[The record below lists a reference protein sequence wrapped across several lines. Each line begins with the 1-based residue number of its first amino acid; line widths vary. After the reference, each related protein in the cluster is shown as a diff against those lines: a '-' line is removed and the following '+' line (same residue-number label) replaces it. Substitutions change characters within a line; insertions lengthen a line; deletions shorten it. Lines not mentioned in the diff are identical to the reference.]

1 MHRRTTMGPR
11 RLARRGVAAVLSAA
25 VLVPLSISAAGAH
38 PGHEEATPAADE
50 ATDWDSYEKVLL
62 SKNTGEPID
71 LAVLPDSRV
80 LHTARDGVVRL
91 TDSATGLTTQ
101 IADLDVYSNSEDGL
115 QGISLDPDFEENHF
129 VYMVYA
135 PRVMSG

>member
-1 MHRRTTMGPR
+1 M
-11 RLARRGVAAVLSAA
+11 
-25 VLVPLSISAAGAH
+25 LVPLTVSGAYAH
-38 PGHEEATPAADE
+38 PGHEEGGDAA
-50 ATDWDSYEKVLL
+50 AAAALDWDSYEKVLL
-62 SKNTGEPID
+62 SKDTGEPID

-91 TDSATGLTTQ
+91 TDPMTGLTSQ
-101 IADLDVYSNSEDGL
+101 IAQLDVYKNSEDGL